1 MKALDQ
7 FMDLFVIG
15 DNQPSP
21 LATIRIPHRRQIRS
35 DFSDNHF
42 SRARGQVVLP
52 GRIALEYRSRV
63 G

>member
-1 MKALDQ
+1 LGMWKQAES
-7 FMDLFVIG
+7 DLLIG
-15 DNQPSP
+15 ANQPSP

-42 SRARGQVVLP
+42 SRVRGQVVLP